1 LGTPEALWVRER
13 REDLERGL
21 MAQGLAAF
29 NGLFRDRDLFIHDG
43 TKLRRFRISAPIQ
56 AALFVVLLGLV
67 AWASYATAKFLTRP
81 TGFSSL
87 SAATEARARQIEQ
100 RQAIIEAALQGHEID
115 ASMIAAAVGT
125 GNLASGGPLARVER
139 NQLEQ
144 AALAAAALDVRYRV
158 TAAELKRLGINPA
171 KVGNEGVGGPFE
183 SVGNPTFKALFK
195 SWKKLDQLQDG
206 VIAVPSEKPVKSS
219 VSFESPFGVRSDPFG
234 RGRAMHAGIDLAGPV
249 GTPIH
254 ATADGTVA
262 RSGWNSGGYGNL
274 VELDHGRGITTRYGH
289 LSKITAEPGSRVARG
304 QVIGYMGST
313 GRSTGSHLH
322 YEVRIDG
329 RAVNPI
335 PFMKSTDYVMA
346 MQRRAGSHAMDAVA
360 VGGPQK

>member
-1 LGTPEALWVRER
+1 
-13 REDLERGL
+13 
-21 MAQGLAAF
+21 M
-29 NGLFRDRDLFIHDG
+29 
-43 TKLRRFRISAPIQ
+43 
-56 AALFVVLLGLV
+56 
-67 AWASYATAKFLTRP
+67 
-81 TGFSSL
+81 
-87 SAATEARARQIEQ
+87 
-100 RQAIIEAALQGHEID
+100 
-115 ASMIAAAVGT
+115 
-125 GNLASGGPLARVER
+125 
-139 NQLEQ
+139 
-144 AALAAAALDVRYRV
+144 
-158 TAAELKRLGINPA
+158 
-171 KVGNEGVGGPFE
+171 
-183 SVGNPTFKALFK
+183 
-195 SWKKLDQLQDG
+195 QDG

-289 LSKITAEPGSRVARG
+289 LSKISAEPGSRVTRG

-335 PFMKSTDYVMA
+335 PFMKSTDYVLA
-346 MQRRAGSHAMDAVA
+346 MQRRAGSHAMDAV
-360 VGGPQK
+360 GGPQK